1 MTGTVVARDPDKHKV
16 RVQFP
21 DHDNMVSDW
30 LPVGVQKSLG
40 DFDYWLPDLQTQVAC
55 LMDENY
61 EFGVVVCAIY
71 SDADLPPI
79 SNPDLFYKQFK
90 DGTNIQYDRA
100 AHKLSANVQGDVE
113 LTTTGTVTSD
123 SQGLTTI
130 KAAAGIVLQAP
141 SINMASYNGTA
152 GAGTINGTLHVTG
165 NITGDAEV
173 RDSVRTMSGDRAIYN
188 GHTHPENGEGGGT
201 TNQPNQGM

>member
-1 MTGTVVARDPDKHKV
+1 MTGNVVAVDEQKHAV
-16 RVQFP
+16 RVEFP
-21 DHDNMVSDW
+21 DHDNMVSGW

-40 DFDYWLPDLQTQVAC
+40 DHDYWMPDLQTQVAC

-71 SDADLPPI
+71 SDADLPPVTGK
-79 SNPDLFYKQFK
+79 DLYYRRFK
-90 DGTNIQYDRA
+90 DGTIIQYDRA
-100 AHKLSANVQGDVE
+100 SHKLTANVQGDVE
-113 LTTTGTVTSD
+113 LTTTGTITSD
-123 SQGLTTI
+123 SKGLTTI

-173 RDSVRTMSGDRAIYN
+173 RDSVRTMSGDRDIYN
-188 GHTHPENGEGGGT
+188 AHTHQENGEGGGT

>member
-1 MTGTVVARDPDKHKV
+1 MTGIVVARDPDKHRV
-16 RVQFP
+16 RVQFT
-21 DHDNMVSDW
+21 DYDNLVSAW

-40 DFDYWLPDLQTQVAC
+40 DYDYWLPDLNTQVAC

-71 SDADLPPI
+71 SDVDLPPI
-79 SNPDLFYKQFK
+79 SNPELYYKHFK
-90 DGTNIQYDRA
+90 DGTIIQYDRA
-100 AHKLSANVQGDVE
+100 AHKLTASVNGNIEVTA
-113 LTTTGTVTSD
+113 TGTISSD
-123 SQGLTTI
+123 SQGQTTI

-165 NITGDAEV
+165 NITGDEEV
-173 RDSVRTMSGDRAIYN
+173 RDAVRTMSGDRGIYN
-188 GHTHPENGEGGGT
+188 KHTHPGDSGGT
-201 TNQPNQGM
+201 TGTPNQDQ